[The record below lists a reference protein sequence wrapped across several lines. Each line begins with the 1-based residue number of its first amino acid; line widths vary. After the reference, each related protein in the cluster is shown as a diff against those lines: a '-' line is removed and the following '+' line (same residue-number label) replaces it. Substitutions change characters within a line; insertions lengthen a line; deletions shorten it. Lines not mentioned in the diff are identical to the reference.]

1 MYYKITNGSI
11 SYDENTI
18 IEEINFIIK
27 DKEKIGLVGRNG
39 TGKTSLL
46 KAITKEIPIEE
57 GIGNEK
63 LSIQIVGNP
72 QIGYLKQEEYNDSM
86 LMLDYILLSYKEII
100 DIENKITKLEQ
111 KLSTNYQE
119 KDLILYNELLDK
131 YKLINGYGYKK
142 EYEVA
147 LTKFGFNK
155 QDKTKTLSEFSGG
168 QRTKLSF
175 IKMLLSKPDIL
186 ILDEPTNHLDIE
198 TVEWLEDYLKNYS
211 KSMIIVSH
219 DRMFLDNIC
228 NVIYEIE
235 YGTMKRY
242 PGNYTNYLKR
252 KEEDYQKN
260 LKDYIYQQKEI
271 KRLTDIANRFRYKPT
286 KAKMALSKLKQIEHM
301 TIIDKPQSADTKTFH
316 YNFNP
321 LINSS
326 REVLKVK
333 NLEIGYDK
341 VLSEVNLNLESFD
354 KLGIIGKNGCGKST
368 FIKTIIGSINPLKGK
383 YSYGKDVTIGYFDQE
398 FNNLHMNNTVYEE
411 VDNNFKEM
419 SPNEI
424 RSLLAMFEFYQDDVF
439 KKISDLSGGEK
450 VKLSLCILL
459 KTRPNLLILDEPTNH
474 LDIISKS
481 TIEKLLLNYKG
492 TIIIVSHDRYLI
504 NKVCNKLLVFE
515 DNKTI
520 LYNYG
525 YQEYL
530 EKHTKK
536 EVDITPKVSQ
546 SKEKKE
552 YINTS
557 KEINKIEK
565 QILNLEEKLS
575 TLNNKLYEENIYLDK
590 DKYQEIVKEINEVKD
605 QIKIKEEIW
614 DNLTNEQ

>member
-27 DKEKIGLVGRNG
+27 DKEKIGIVGRNG

-46 KAITKEIPIEE
+46 KAITKEIPLEE
-57 GIGNEK
+57 GIGSER
-63 LSIQIVGNP
+63 LSVQVVGNP
-72 QIGYLKQEEYNDSM
+72 KIGYLKQEQYNDNIK
-86 LMLDYILLSYKEII
+86 MLDYILLSYKDII
-100 DIENKITKLEQ
+100 DIENKIKELEHRISTK
-111 KLSTNYQE
+111 YDE

-147 LTKFGFNK
+147 LTKFGFTK
-155 QDKTKTLSEFSGG
+155 EDQDKLLSEFSGG

-175 IKMLLSKPDIL
+175 VKLLLSKPDIL

-198 TVEWLEDYLKNYS
+198 TVEWLEEYLKGYP

-235 YGTMKRY
+235 YGTLKRY
-242 PGNYTNYLKR
+242 PGNYSAYLKR

-301 TIIDKPQSADTKTFH
+301 TIIDKPQSTDTKTFH
-316 YNFNP
+316 YNFDP

-333 NLEIGYDK
+333 SLEIGYDK

-354 KLGIIGKNGCGKST
+354 KVGIIGKNGCGKST
-368 FIKTIIGSINPLKGK
+368 FIKTILGEINPLKGK

-398 FNNLHMNNTVYEE
+398 FNNLHMDNTVYEE

-424 RSLLAMFEFYQDDVF
+424 RSLLALFEFYQDDVF

-492 TIIIVSHDRYLI
+492 TIMIVSHDRYLI
-504 NKVCNKLLVFE
+504 SKVCTKLLVFE

-536 EVDITPKVSQ
+536 EVENAPQTPKA
-546 SKEKKE
+546 KEKKE
-552 YINTS
+552 YVNVS
-557 KEINKIEK
+557 KEISKIEK
-565 QILNLEEKLS
+565 QILNLEEKLT
-575 TLNNKLYEENIYLDK
+575 TLNNKLYEEDIYLDK
-590 DKYQEIVKEINEVKD
+590 DKYQEVLKEINEVKE

-614 DNLTNEQ
+614 DNLTN

>member
-63 LSIQIVGNP
+63 SSIQIVGNP

-86 LMLDYILLSYKEII
+86 LMIDYILLSYKEII
-100 DIENKITKLEQ
+100 DVENKITKLEQ

-147 LTKFGFNK
+147 LTKFGFTE
-155 QDKTKTLSEFSGG
+155 QDKTKTLNEFSGG

-242 PGNYTNYLKR
+242 PGNYTTYLKR

-260 LKDYIYQQKEI
+260 LKDYIYQQKDI
-271 KRLTDIANRFRYKPT
+271 KRWTDRANRFRYKPT

-398 FNNLHMNNTVYEE
+398 FNNLNMNNTVYEE

-536 EVDITPKVSQ
+536 EIDTIPKVSLN
-546 SKEKKE
+546 KEKKE
-552 YINTS
+552 YINIT